1 MKKQEFYKKLADTL
15 EITSTD
21 LISTTILSDIDE
33 YDSMAVMGIIAF
45 TDENFGIKLNA
56 KQIASITDINS
67 LMNLIGSGKF
77 VD

>member
-1 MKKQEFYKKLADTL
+1 MKKQEFYKKLADAL

-21 LISTTILSDIDE
+21 LTSATILSEIDE

-45 TDENFGIKLNA
+45 TDENFDIKLNA
-56 KQIASITDINS
+56 KQIASITDLNS